1 MCIRDRA
8 KRAPATTTADR
19 AMRYE
24 PLCMP
29 QKPSSIDAAA
39 SSADLISSLV
49 GDGVSLAGFLDE
61 ADSRREEASE
71 DDL

>member
-1 MCIRDRA
+1 
-8 KRAPATTTADR
+8 
-19 AMRYE
+19 MRYE

-29 QKPSSIDAAA
+29 QNPSSIDAAA

-49 GDGVSLAGFLDE
+49 GDGVSLAGCLDE

>member
-1 MCIRDRA
+1 
-8 KRAPATTTADR
+8 
-19 AMRYE
+19 
-24 PLCMP
+24 MP

-49 GDGVSLAGFLDE
+49 GDGVSLAGGLDE